1 MLDLII
7 KNGSCYIDKDL
18 KDQDIAIKDGKIIKI
33 GKIDSEAK
41 VKFLMQRFNSFTRMY
56 RYTNY
61 ILESLDQQIL
71 KILHSGSRAA
81 IVGRNNKCI

>member
-33 GKIDSEAK
+33 GKIDSKAKEVFEAK
-41 VKFLMQRFNSFTRMY
+41 AGLAQ
-56 RYTNY
+56 
-61 ILESLDQQIL
+61 
-71 KILHSGSRAA
+71 
-81 IVGRNNKCI
+81 VGIFFHTPII